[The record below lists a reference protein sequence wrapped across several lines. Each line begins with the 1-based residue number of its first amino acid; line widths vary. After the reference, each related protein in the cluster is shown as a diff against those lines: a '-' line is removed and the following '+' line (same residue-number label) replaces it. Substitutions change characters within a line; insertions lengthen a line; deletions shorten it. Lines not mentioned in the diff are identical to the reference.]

1 MLMGK
6 KMADKALL
14 PYRPFETALLDQQ
27 VMFVQ
32 ARNILLGALAYLL
45 CLCVSVSPL
54 LHLAGKTFLL
64 PLPTNPILLLWGAWL
79 PNDLHLQPM
88 RLDSIRVTNDIEL
101 SFLLLLEFGIYAFC
115 AFFAHRLPER
125 GHYKR
130 IFGVIA
136 CGAIVFG
143 LIHVLTPAMLS
154 RDIFVYAGY
163 GRTIV
168 AYHANPYF
176 VTPSAYP
183 QDPITPYDDW
193 RYATSAYGPVW
204 LVICSLWAFLSGSSL
219 LGYFF
224 AFRLFGLAAHLAN
237 TWFVAAILKKMGRSP
252 RTVTL
257 GMLLYAWNP
266 LVLFESCQGGHNDTF
281 MVTLMLLGILL
292 GLRAEQH
299 GFARPFHYL
308 PPIIVLTLATM
319 VKFTSAPLLFFFLV
333 LMSRHIYS
341 ANLSDPQFNYTKGW
355 RSWKRIFPRVLLA
368 TVTSGLVALLCY
380 APFWIYHSISSII
393 GSFSSPPSAYYAENS
408 LLRVMYDWVKTYG
421 LPAQTSWMYLPVSAL
436 SNHTVWNVINLIA
449 LLFALSIGA
458 ICLWRTPTMHT
469 MILATLATLALLL
482 VVTPWFFSWYITW
495 LVGLA
500 AISCSSTTLQSTWTR
515 TRQALIAFSL
525 TFSATTFVTYFA
537 AIGGWSGLNWLLMIC
552 PPILV
557 FIAFI
562 THRKKLHLQSSAT
575 NCTITPSH

>member
-1 MLMGK
+1 MGK
-6 KMADKALL
+6 KIAERVLL
-14 PYRPFETALLDQQ
+14 PYRSFETTLIDQQ
-27 VMFVQ
+27 VMFIQ
-32 ARNILLGALAYLL
+32 ARNIILCALAYLL

-64 PLPTNPILLLWGAWL
+64 PLPTNPVLLLWGAWL

-88 RLDSIRVTNDIEL
+88 RLASIIVTNDIEL
-101 SFLLLLEFGIYAFC
+101 SILLALEFGIYAFC
-115 AFFAHRLPER
+115 AFFVHRLPER

-130 IFGVIA
+130 IFGVIT

-168 AYHANPYF
+168 TYHANPYF
-176 VTPSAYP
+176 VTPSTYP
-183 QDPITPYDDW
+183 QDPITSYDDW

-219 LGYFF
+219 LGYLF

-237 TWFVAAILKKMGRSP
+237 TWFVAAVLKKMGRSP
-252 RTVTL
+252 RIVTL

-266 LVLFESCQGGHNDTF
+266 LALLESCQGGHNDTF

-292 GLRAEQH
+292 SLRAEQSN
-299 GFARPFHYL
+299 FDRPVHYL
-308 PPIIVLTLATM
+308 PPIIVFTLATL
-319 VKFTSAPLLFFFLV
+319 VKFTAAPLIFFFLV

-341 ANLSDPQFNYTKGW
+341 AHLSDTQLNHTTVSQ
-355 RSWKRIFPRVLLA
+355 SWKSIFSKVLLA
-368 TVTSGLVALLCY
+368 TASSCSVALLFY
-380 APFWIYHSISSII
+380 VPFWIYHSIGSII
-393 GSFSSPPSAYYAENS
+393 SSFSSPPSASYSVNS
-408 LLRVMYDWVKTYG
+408 LLRVIYDSVKIYG
-421 LPAQTSWMYLPVSAL
+421 LPVQTSWTYWLVSAL
-436 SNHTVWNVINLIA
+436 SNHTVWNTINLVA
-449 LLFALSIGA
+449 LFCALSIGTV
-458 ICLWRTPTMHT
+458 CLWRTPTMHT
-469 MILATLATLALLL
+469 MILATLATLGLLL
-482 VVTPWFFSWYITW
+482 VVTPWFFPWYVIW

-500 AISCSSTTLQSTWTR
+500 AISFSTTLNR
-515 TRQALIAFSL
+515 TRQALVAFSL
-525 TFSATTFVTYFA
+525 TFSATAFAPYFK
-537 AIGGWSGLNWLLMIC
+537 AIGGWGGFNWLLLIC

-562 THRKKLHLQSSAT
+562 AFRKKPHLQSSAT
-575 NCTITPSH
+575 DCTITPDN

>member
-1 MLMGK
+1 MGK

-14 PYRPFETALLDQQ
+14 PYRPFEKALVDQQ
-27 VMFVQ
+27 VVFVR
-32 ARNILLGALAYLL
+32 ARNIILCALAYLL

-64 PLPTNPILLLWGAWL
+64 SLPTNPILLLWGAWL

-88 RLDSIRVTNDIEL
+88 RLNSIRVTNDIEL
-101 SFLLLLEFGIYAFC
+101 SLLLALEFGIYAFC
-115 AFFAHRLPER
+115 AFLVHRLPER

-130 IFGVIA
+130 IFGVIT
-136 CGAIVFG
+136 CGALVFG
-143 LIHVLTPAMLS
+143 LIYVLTPAMLS

-163 GRTIV
+163 GRTIMT
-168 AYHANPYF
+168 YHANPYF

-183 QDPITPYDDW
+183 LDSITPYDDW

-204 LVICSLWAFLSGSSL
+204 LIVCSIWASLVGSSP
-219 LGYFF
+219 LGYVF

-237 TWFVAAILKKMGRSP
+237 IWFVAAILKKMGRSP

-266 LVLFESCQGGHNDTF
+266 LALLESSQGGHNDTF

-292 GLRAEQH
+292 SLRAAQH

-308 PPIIVLTLATM
+308 PPIIVFTLATL
-319 VKFTSAPLLFFFLV
+319 VKFTSTPLLFFFLV
-333 LMSRHIYS
+333 LMSRHIYL
-341 ANLSDPQFNYTKGW
+341 AHLSDTQFNHTMGW
-355 RSWKRIFPRVLLA
+355 QSLKRIVPKVLLA
-368 TVTSGLVALLCY
+368 IVTSGLVALLCC
-380 APFWIYHSISSII
+380 APFWIYHNISSII

-436 SNHTVWNVINLIA
+436 SNHTVWNVINLVA

-469 MILATLATLALLL
+469 MILAALATLALLL
-482 VVTPWFFSWYITW
+482 VVTPWFFSWYVTW

-500 AISCSSTTLQSTWTR
+500 AIICPSITLQRTR
-515 TRQALIAFSL
+515 IRQALIAFSL
-525 TFSATTFVTYFA
+525 TFSATAFVTYFA
-537 AIGGWSGLNWLLMIC
+537 AIGDWGGFNWLLMIC
-552 PPILV
+552 PPVLV

-562 THRKKLHLQSSAT
+562 TYRKKLHLQSSAT
-575 NCTITPSH
+575 NCTITPSR